1 MSDFEYSENT
11 KKLIDSNPFNW
22 KEDLEAT
29 ITGYQSPITMIAQEI
44 ETKVENDCVKAVQR
58 YGFDVNAK
66 ELYKALKYDR
76 EQYQKGYED
85 AKKEFERPTGEW
97 ITRHKLNSFGQDVVC
112 FECDKCGEYKVPL
125 YHLLITEPLKVC
137 PNCGADMR
145 GGRE

>member
-11 KKLIDSNPFNW
+11 KKLIDSNPFDW
-22 KEDLEAT
+22 KADLEAT

-44 ETKVENDCVKAVQR
+44 ETQIENDCVKVVKR
-58 YGFDVNAK
+58 YGFDVDAK

-85 AKKEFERPTGEW
+85 AKRDYARPTGKW
-97 ITRHKLNSFGQDVVC
+97 IKDDNG
-112 FECDKCGEYKVPL
+112 
-125 YHLLITEPLKVC
+125 LIGCSHCHIAWLRGKTAFC

-145 GGRE
+145 GEE